1 MFGILGF
8 NAAMGKRQKQQLT
21 ARSSNTP
28 RENSKEI
35 PIELLIDV
43 FSRLS
48 IEDVARCRCVS
59 KPWSSILRRRD
70 FTQLFLKISSTR
82 PRILL
87 TFLHKGRRHFYSI
100 PQDLDPDRNNYSSRI
115 SAYYQMHFPK
125 DLSSSVEVCPP
136 ILGLICCKSKKPM
149 ICNPS
154 TGELKYISLP
164 SAKTKRVKMR
174 PYFGYDPID
183 QLFKVLCVS
192 SDYVCRVST
201 LGTKEVTSTWRKV
214 ECSIPHQPLHSE
226 ICMDGILYYLAKCMG
241 NGTPTP
247 YMVVAFDVRLERFKF
262 LPVELNIVGSAL
274 INYQGKLAIL
284 WQNLGGIYRHIQ
296 SFELRVLNDV
306 DEVKWSII
314 IYELPDYWKN
324 FAVET
329 TYLYILGMTTSG
341 EIVLST
347 YYVHEP
353 FYIFYYNT
361 VKKYVVRVQVDF
373 GIEPLRALNCSRI
386 STFLNH
392 VENVELMD

>member
-21 ARSSNTP
+21 PRPSNTP
-28 RENSKEI
+28 REYSKEI
-35 PIELLIDV
+35 PIELVIDV
-43 FSRLS
+43 FSILS

-59 KPWSSILRRRD
+59 KLWSSILRRRD

-125 DLSSSVEVCPP
+125 DLGSSDQVCPP

-154 TGELKYISLP
+154 TGESKYISLP

-201 LGTKEVTSTWRKV
+201 LGTKEVMSTWRKV
-214 ECSIPHQPLHSE
+214 ECSISHQPLHSE

-241 NGTPTP
+241 SGTPTP

-274 INYQGKLAIL
+274 INYQ
-284 WQNLGGIYRHIQ
+284 
-296 SFELRVLNDV
+296 
-306 DEVKWSII
+306 
-314 IYELPDYWKN
+314 DYWKN

-361 VKKYVVRVQVDF
+361 VKKYVVRVQIDF

>member
-21 ARSSNTP
+21 PRPSNTP
-28 RENSKEI
+28 REYSKEI
-35 PIELLIDV
+35 PIELVIDV
-43 FSRLS
+43 FSILS

-59 KPWSSILRRRD
+59 KLWSSILRRRD

-87 TFLHKGRRHFYSI
+87 TFLHKD
-100 PQDLDPDRNNYSSRI
+100 Q
-115 SAYYQMHFPK
+115 
-125 DLSSSVEVCPP
+125 VCPP

-154 TGELKYISLP
+154 TGESKYISLP

-201 LGTKEVTSTWRKV
+201 LGTKEVMSTWRKV
-214 ECSIPHQPLHSE
+214 ECSISHQPLHSE

-241 NGTPTP
+241 SGTPTP

-284 WQNLGGIYRHIQ
+284 WQNLGGIYQHIQ

-361 VKKYVVRVQVDF
+361 VKKYVVRVQIDF

>member
-21 ARSSNTP
+21 PRPSNTP
-28 RENSKEI
+28 REYSKEI

-48 IEDVARCRCVS
+48 IEDVARRN
-59 KPWSSILRRRD
+59 
-70 FTQLFLKISSTR
+70 
-82 PRILL
+82 
-87 TFLHKGRRHFYSI
+87 FYSI
-100 PQDLDPDRNNYSSRI
+100 PQDLDPDRNNFSSRI
-115 SAYYQMHFPK
+115 SAYYQMHFPR
-125 DLSSSVEVCPP
+125 DLGSSVEVCPP

-154 TGELKYISLP
+154 TGESKYISLP

-201 LGTKEVTSTWRKV
+201 LGTKEVTSTWRTV

-274 INYQGKLAIL
+274 MNYQGNKLAIL

-296 SFELRVLNDV
+296 SFELRVLNDG
-306 DEVKWSII
+306 DEVKWSNI

-329 TYLYILGMTTSG
+329 TYLYIVGMTTSG

-361 VKKYVVRVQVDF
+361 VKKYVV
-373 GIEPLRALNCSRI
+373 
-386 STFLNH
+386 
-392 VENVELMD
+392 